1 MKKKAIF
8 KTVAQHLLQQGERA
22 LSPDENSCAY
32 RQPKSGLTCAI
43 GCLIT
48 DAHYHTGLE
57 DKTVIDSAV
66 SEAVSKSIGS
76 LITIKDSGLL
86 SALQDIHD
94 YDDIALWREK
104 LNEVAEVYFETS
116 LDELGVKTAEAIT

>member
-8 KTVAQHLLQQGERA
+8 KTVAQHLLQQNERA
-22 LSPDENSCAY
+22 LSSDENSCAY
-32 RQPKSGLTCAI
+32 RQPESGLTCAV

-57 DKTVIDSAV
+57 DKTVADDAV
-66 SEAVSKSIGS
+66 CAAVSKSIGS
-76 LITIKDSGLL
+76 PLTIKDSGLL

-94 YDDIALWREK
+94 YDDITLWREK
-104 LNEVAEVYFETS
+104 LDEVAELYFDKT
-116 LDELGVKTAEAIT
+116 LDELGVTT

>member
-8 KTVAQHLLQQGERA
+8 KTVAQHLLQQRERA

-32 RQPKSGLTCAI
+32 RQPESDLTCAI

-66 SEAVSKSIGS
+66 CEAVSKSIGS
-76 LITIKDSGLL
+76 PLTIKDSGLL

-94 YDDIALWREK
+94 YDDITLWREK
-104 LNEVAEVYFETS
+104 LNEVAELYFDKT
-116 LDELGVKTAEAIT
+116 LDELGVTT